1 MRARLV
7 YGLVFLSLFAG
18 LVGPVASG
26 ERGVPVD
33 GLANQLA
40 HPSES
45 DDSSAR
51 DRITGPE
58 PAVDPTEADVCP
70 DGPTGRTRATAR
82 ELESATGTGTGSEP
96 RIVELYPNP
105 TTDGN
110 VGEFVVVAVPDGGGL
125 EGNWTLT
132 DGHTSAR
139 LPAVTETQSGRVAF
153 SLSPEETA
161 AMTSH
166 PVRKLEDHLRLAADG
181 DELDL
186 RNGSGV
192 VDRVSYDRAPEG
204 ERWYRA
210 GGTAPPDGNP
220 VTGRWWPHGATCLEA
235 LTTDAESATAFTLP
249 DAPDVP
255 LETFAAADDRIALAG
270 YTFTSEAV
278 ADELRAAAARGVEVE
293 LLLES
298 GPVGGTPDRTAAV
311 VDELEDAGVSIRVLG
326 GSGARYRYQH
336 AKYAVVDDRAIVT
349 TENWKP
355 SGIGGTSSRGWGV
368 VVDDADVA
376 AHLESVF
383 RADFEGRDT
392 TAWADHR
399 RAATFVETEPIGE
412 RFAGRIDPETVSI
425 DSVDVLLAPD
435 NAEPRLREQLRAA
448 EESILVKQV
457 RIGSRNQPLL
467 QETLEAARRGVE
479 VRILL
484 DASWYVEDGNRE
496 LVRWLERTA
505 DEEDLPLEAR
515 LVDPRNRFEKIHAK
529 GVVIDRETA
538 VVGSANWNNNS
549 LRENRE
555 VVLVLHGDEV
565 GSFYADVFEADWQG
579 GSWSLPVGLLVVL
592 AVTLVLAGLVG
603 RRYVRF
609 DEEGE
614 GDGRTLGLEA
624 GRVGFDFRSDP
635 ESASGL
641 DHSDPDG
648 DQNDLETDANV
659 ESTAGEA
666 DSGTL
671 AEPEQEVEL
680 EGEIESESES
690 ETEGETETE
699 FEFVSTGELASSS
712 ESESGSERE
721 SESESETKPD

>member
-7 YGLVFLSLFAG
+7 CGLVFLSLFAG
-18 LVGPVASG
+18 LAGPGTSG
-26 ERGVPVD
+26 ERGVTAD
-33 GLANQLA
+33 GLDG
-40 HPSES
+40 PPVRST

-51 DRITGPE
+51 DRITDTE
-58 PAVDPTEADVCP
+58 PAVDLAETDEVCP
-70 DGPTGRTRATAR
+70 DGPTDRTRAMAR
-82 ELESATGTGTGSEP
+82 ELESAAGTDPRP

-105 TTDGN
+105 TTEGN
-110 VGEFVVVAVPDGGGL
+110 VGEFVVVAVPDDRGL
-125 EGNWTLT
+125 EGGNWTLT

-139 LPAVTETQSGRVAF
+139 LPNGIESDRVAF
-153 SLSPEETA
+153 SGAPEETA
-161 AMTSH
+161 AMTPH
-166 PVRKLEDHLRLAADG
+166 PVRELEGHLRLAVDG
-181 DELDL
+181 DDLIL
-186 RNGSGV
+186 RNDGDD
-192 VDRVSYDRAPEG
+192 VDRVSYDRAPVG

-210 GGTAPPDGNP
+210 NGTVTPDGDESAA
-220 VTGRWWPHGATCLEA
+220 TGHWWPRDATCLEA
-235 LTTDAESATAFTLP
+235 LTTDAEAATAFTLP
-249 DAPDVP
+249 DAPEVP

-278 ADELRAAAARGVEVE
+278 ADELRAAAERGVEVE

-298 GPVGGTPDRTAAV
+298 GPVGGTPDRTADV
-311 VDELEDAGVSIRVLG
+311 VGDLEDAGVTIRVLG

-355 SGIGGTSSRGWGV
+355 SGIGARASRGWGV

-376 AHLESVF
+376 TYLESVF

-399 RAATFVETEPIGE
+399 RAATFVETEPPGE
-412 RFAGRIDPETVSI
+412 RFDGRIDPETVSV

-484 DASWYVEDGNRE
+484 DASWYVEDENRA
-496 LVRWLERTA
+496 LVQWLERTA

-515 LVDPRNRFEKIHAK
+515 LVEPRNRFEKIHAK
-529 GVVIDRETA
+529 GVVVDEETA

-555 VVLVLHGDEV
+555 VVLVLHGEEV
-565 GSFYADVFEADWQG
+565 GSFYADVFEADWEG

-592 AVTLVLAGLVG
+592 AIALVLAGLVG

-609 DEEGE
+609 DGEGE
-614 GDGRTLGLEA
+614 GGDGWTLALEA
-624 GRVGFDFRSDP
+624 GSVGFDFRSER
-635 ESASGL
+635 ESAPVL
-641 DHSDPDG
+641 DRPDG

-659 ESTAGEA
+659 ESTAGET

-671 AEPEQEVEL
+671 AEPEQEMEL
-680 EGEIESESES
+680 EGEIESESDS
-690 ETEGETETE
+690 ETETE
-699 FEFVSTGELASSS
+699 FEFVSMGELASNS
-712 ESESGSERE
+712 ESESGSET
-721 SESESETKPD
+721 ESESETKPD